1 MEIVI
6 VENDASL
13 LRTLKIL
20 LEGRGDR
27 VKAFDRPVETC
38 SFLEQGGSYDVMIVD
53 YMMPELTAGELLER
67 TRGYLS
73 RDGFII
79 LISGHTDVV
88 EQLNLK
94 SMGVDIFLPKPLD
107 LELLWEAVG
116 SGGKAESRSMPT

>member
-1 MEIVI
+1 
-6 VENDASL
+6 
-13 LRTLKIL
+13 
-20 LEGRGDR
+20 
-27 VKAFDRPVETC
+27 TC